1 MSLRFGSSRKSM
13 QETAAITLFGIL
25 CLAVFGQC
33 WTTTHPAAAGR
44 GGIPVVMVT
53 QDIER
58 HVLTISGSS
67 WGIGKP
73 QVRLGT
79 QSLPVERYS
88 ADEIVAHLPDG
99 IEPALYVLTVATD
112 SQSERHDTVL
122 YTSGS

>member
-1 MSLRFGSSRKSM
+1 M
-13 QETAAITLFGIL
+13 QETAAITLFGAL

-33 WTTTHPAAAGR
+33 WTTTHPAAPVR
-44 GGIPVVMVT
+44 GGAPVIMVT

-58 HVLTISGSS
+58 RVLTISGPA
-67 WGIGKP
+67 WGAGKP
-73 QVRLGT
+73 QVRLGA

-99 IEPALYVLTVATD
+99 IKPALYVLTVATD
-112 SQSERHDTVL
+112 NQSQQHDTVL